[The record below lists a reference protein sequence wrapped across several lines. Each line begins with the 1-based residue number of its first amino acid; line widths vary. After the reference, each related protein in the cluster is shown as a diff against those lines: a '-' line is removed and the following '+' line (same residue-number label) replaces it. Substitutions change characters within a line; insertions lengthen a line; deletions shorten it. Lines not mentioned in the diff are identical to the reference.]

1 MITDISQ
8 LDRNKKYTY
17 ADYLT
22 WRFKEAVELIKGK
35 LFILSPAPAS
45 WHQKIVGNLHGHIW
59 TYFQKEK
66 CNVYLA
72 PFDVRLVKHKAS
84 DKEISTVVQPDICV
98 ICDEA
103 KIDERGCIGAPDL
116 IIEILSPYT
125 AKQDMNEKFNLY
137 EENGVHEYWIV
148 FPDTKAI
155 NQYFLKEGKYEF
167 IDPLFMGQSITST
180 VFPQLSIELKDIFRN

>member
-1 MITDISQ
+1 M
-8 LDRNKKYTY
+8 
-17 ADYLT
+17 T
-22 WRFKEAVELIKGK
+22 WRFKEAVEPIKGK

-45 WHQKIVGNLHGHIW
+45 WHQKVVGNLHGHIW
-59 TYFQKEK
+59 NYFQKEK
-66 CNVYLA
+66 CTVYLA

-125 AKQDMNEKFNLY
+125 AKKDMNEKFNLY
-137 EENGVHEYWIV
+137 EENGVNEYWVV

-155 NQYFLKEGKYEF
+155 NQYFLKEDKYEF
-167 IDPLFMGQSITST
+167 IDPLFMGQNITSM